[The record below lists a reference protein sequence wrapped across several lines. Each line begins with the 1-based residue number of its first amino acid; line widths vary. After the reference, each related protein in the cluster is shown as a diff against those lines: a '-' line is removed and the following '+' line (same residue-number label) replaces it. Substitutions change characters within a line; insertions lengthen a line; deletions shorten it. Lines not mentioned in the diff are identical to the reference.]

1 MHFYRYAII
10 SSAYRFVVHKFEI
23 SDIHVNKI
31 IESRDDE
38 LFESVFPNKRDTP
51 ENIKEWKSDDAFER
65 KK

>member
-1 MHFYRYAII
+1 M
-10 SSAYRFVVHKFEI
+10 HKFEI

>member
-1 MHFYRYAII
+1 M
-10 SSAYRFVVHKFEI
+10 HKFEI

-51 ENIKEWKSDDAFER
+51 ENIKERKSDDAFER